1 MGEWRQR
8 QLADGRKRVGVFSSE
23 IPSQIAAPVRRP
35 SNSSER
41 DVSFAYEGF
50 ECSGVTTAVTDV
62 AARIEPAIRVA
73 RQKRRRKSGDKR
85 SSRSRRA
92 REISSD
98 LSRAATA
105 KKKKK
110 GGEKE
115 TWTKIRA
122 SRRSQVEN
130 AGPEKKIHTDVAGAR
145 RRSQIHVPCRGCR
158 RLPLQRR
165 TGAQMIIRRHGNAR
179 PIACPDAPC
188 VDILVPF
195 SHPLPIPR
203 SSPTPFQTI
212 LVGSRRPPS
221 SVDASKPNEWRS

>member
-8 QLADGRKRVGVFSSE
+8 QLADGRQRVGVFSSE

-50 ECSGVTTAVTDV
+50 ECSGVTIAVTDV

-73 RQKRRRKSGDKR
+73 RQKGRRKSGDKR

-105 KKKKK
+105 RKKKK

-115 TWTKIRA
+115 TWTKNSGVAPFSSGERRA
-122 SRRSQVEN
+122 R
-130 AGPEKKIHTDVAGAR
+130 EKKSIPMSPAPGGGAR
-145 RRSQIHVPCRGCR
+145 YMYRAE
-158 RLPLQRR
+158 
-165 TGAQMIIRRHGNAR
+165 GADDSLYS
-179 PIACPDAPC
+179 DAQG
-188 VDILVPF
+188 
-195 SHPLPIPR
+195 R
-203 SSPTPFQTI
+203 
-212 LVGSRRPPS
+212 
-221 SVDASKPNEWRS
+221 K